1 MSFVS
6 KSWLLTFP
14 VCAGFTHERIRAILD
29 GIKSIEYWCMC
40 DEISSHG
47 IFHTHVFIFYSSCV
61 SFHDLVIF
69 FPFAHIDR
77 VNGWY
82 ALGRKYVAKQG
93 LFKNFIDKEVH
104 LSDTFEEFGKIAE

>member
-6 KSWLLTFP
+6 KSWLLTFR
-14 VCAGFTHERIRAILD
+14 VDACFTHERIRAILD

-40 DEISSHG
+40 DEISSQG
-47 IFHTHVFIFYSSCV
+47 ILHTHLFIVYSSCV

-77 VNGWY
+77 LNGWC
-82 ALGRKYVAKQG
+82 ALGREYVAKQV
-93 LFKNFIDKEVH
+93 LFKNLIDKEVH

>member
-14 VCAGFTHERIRAILD
+14 VHAGFTRERIRAILD

-40 DEISSHG
+40 DEISSQG
-47 IFHTHVFIFYSSCV
+47 ILHTHVFIYFSSCV
-61 SFHDLVIF
+61 AFGDLRIF

-77 VNGWY
+77 LNGCC

-93 LFKNFIDKEVH
+93 LFKNLIDKEVH